1 MNCRKV
7 RRNLFGYYRQE
18 LSPEETE
25 GIKSHLA
32 RCPDCA
38 EEAEEIR
45 EINLMLRDGVET
57 FLPSG
62 DFNERLLAKI
72 QTISSTEKVIDKRNW
87 WQKLL
92 LDVFPN
98 LRMRWALAGA
108 VSVLILAVV
117 TTIFTQR
124 RTSFG
129 PESSTQSAKGLK
141 GENLVSEDSSYRKML
156 EKLIEASS
164 MRNKSF
170 VIDNYTL
177 LPNRGEDGR
186 IKPAD
191 INKRFVIERD
201 LYQARGRERGNHYV
215 LPVVSTQP
223 LSEKI
228 DY

>member
-1 MNCRKV
+1 
-7 RRNLFGYYRQE
+7 
-18 LSPEETE
+18 
-25 GIKSHLA
+25 
-32 RCPDCA
+32 
-38 EEAEEIR
+38 
-45 EINLMLRDGVET
+45 MLRDGLET
-57 FLPSG
+57 FVPSAN
-62 DFNERLLAKI
+62 FNEKLLAKI
-72 QTISSTEKVIDKRNW
+72 QTVSSEVKAIDTRRW
-87 WQKLL
+87 WQKLPHE
-92 LDVFPN
+92 VFPSVR
-98 LRMRWALAGA
+98 LRWALVGA
-108 VSVLILAVV
+108 ASVIILALV

-124 RTSFG
+124 RASFG
-129 PESSTQSAKGLK
+129 PESLTQSTKGLK

-177 LPNRGEDGR
+177 SPNRGEDGR

-201 LYQARGRERGNHYV
+201 LYQASGRGRGNHYV

-223 LSEKI
+223 VSEKI